1 MKYRNDLKKRVLAGL
16 FAGAAL
22 CLAAPAA
29 LAANS
34 PVANNQLP
42 AGGHVVAGDA
52 TVPDILKPGGNP
64 NGATSATITQNSQ
77 NAVIVWD
84 NGFNVGANATV
95 NFEGPQVGYNT
106 LNYDKGGSMSQ
117 IYGTINAN
125 NNGNIYIVNPAGV
138 EIGNSAQINVGSL
151 YVSNRNLDN
160 VIDGLNPEKDTNPDI
175 SKIMGSGVTTD
186 AALMSLGNINADK
199 VTFDGDRIVIDT
211 ERLKNTD
218 GDKKLGADDI
228 TILTTNENNVVIGY
242 DAYVNEKDED
252 GNIIGYKG
260 ANSSDVNLAKVN
272 NGYFKKADGYM
283 WVEDVEQLQAIKDNL
298 EGNYALRNSID
309 ATATQD
315 WNDTGTSTDVK
326 EGFQSIGALGNEFT
340 GKFDGLDYN
349 IFNLNIKKDTDNVGL
364 FGVVGEGAVI
374 NNVTLVGGS
383 ITGQNNVGAL
393 AGSVQGGAHISNI
406 TNSASV
412 TGASNVGGIVGA
424 SVGTEEHRTV
434 YDSLINTGTITS
446 SGADDK
452 KGGYISNAGGLIGYL
467 KQGDLGGTSYNLG
480 AVTGRTENDGSMIVG
495 YNVGGLVGHA
505 VNSVIGNEDM
515 IDEGGNVIAEGTTV
529 YNRLNVTGAYNVGG
543 IVGQMEGTKV
553 YNAENSGNISTA
565 GSTSETY
572 VYHTADKTYDK
583 MNGAKEDGIAQVD
596 VLVSNVG
603 GDCR

>member
-34 PVANNQLP
+34 PIPNNTLP
-42 AGGHVVAGDA
+42 DGGHFIGGETAG
-52 TVPDILKPGGNP
+52 TITP
-64 NGATSATITQNSQ
+64 NGTQMDIHQNNQ

-84 NGFNVGANATV
+84 KGFNVGANATV
-95 NFEGPQVGYNT
+95 NFTSNENNFNT
-106 LNYDKGGSMSQ
+106 LNYDKSNSMSQ
-117 IYGTINAN
+117 IYGTINAQG
-125 NNGNIYIVNPAGV
+125 GNIYIVNPSGV

-151 YVSNRNLDN
+151 YVSNKNLDN
-160 VIDGLNPEKDTNPDI
+160 FIKENMTAPKDMAAFIQQGT
-175 SKIMGSGVTTD
+175 TTD
-186 AALMSLGNINADK
+186 AVLMSLGNVNADH
-199 VTFDGDRIVIDT
+199 VTFDGNRIVIDT
-211 ERLKNTD
+211 ERLKEVN
-218 GDKKLGADDI
+218 GDAKLTKDKI
-228 TILTTNENNVVIGY
+228 TVHTNNAANVVIGY
-242 DAYVNEKDED
+242 DAYEGKDRKASALATVYDAD
-252 GNIIGYKG
+252 GNPVTDLY
-260 ANSSDVNLAKVN
+260 A
-272 NGYFKKADGYM
+272 YM
-283 WVEDVEQLQAIKDNL
+283 WVENVEQLQAIKDNL

-315 WNDTGTSTDVK
+315 WADNSGTGK
-326 EGFQSIGALGNEFT
+326 GFVSIGSDGEGNSFT

-349 IFNLNIKKDTDNVGL
+349 IFNLNIDRDTDNVGL

-424 SVGTEEHRTV
+424 SVGTEGHRTV

-467 KQGDLGGTSYNLG
+467 EQGDLGGTSYNLG

-543 IVGQMEGTKV
+543 IVGNMEGTKV

-572 VYHTADKTYDK
+572 VYHTADKMYDK
-583 MNGAKEDGIAQVD
+583 MNGAKGDDIAQVD

-603 GDCR
+603 GGLPVVRLITVRLQMY

>member
-1 MKYRNDLKKRVLAGL
+1 M
-16 FAGAAL
+16 
-22 CLAAPAA
+22 
-29 LAANS
+29 
-34 PVANNQLP
+34 
-42 AGGHVVAGDA
+42 
-52 TVPDILKPGGNP
+52 
-64 NGATSATITQNSQ
+64 NGQMTIEQSTPSGIINWSG
-77 NAVIVWD
+77 
-84 NGFNVGANATV
+84 GFNVGANATV
-95 NFEGPQVGYNT
+95 NFKGPQDFNT
-106 LNYDKGGSMSQ
+106 LNYDPSGNMSQ
-117 IYGTINAN
+117 IYGTINAQG
-125 NNGNIYIVNPAGV
+125 GNIYIVNPSGV

-151 YVSNRNLDN
+151 YVSNKKLDN
-160 VIDGLNPEKDTNPDI
+160 ELENIENKDNPNIGT
-175 SKIMGSGVTTD
+175 IMSHGTIGD
-186 AALMSLGNINADK
+186 AVLMSLGNINANT
-199 VTFDGDRIVIDT
+199 VTFEGNRIVIDT
-211 ERLKNTD
+211 ERIKD
-218 GDKKLGADDI
+218 ESGDIKLVDIDNGQNI
-228 TILTTNENNVVIGY
+228 TIRTTNENNVVIGY
-242 DAYVNEKDED
+242 KGYDED
-252 GNIIGYKG
+252 NNAY
-260 ANSSDVNLAKVN
+260 NTQDVSYNVTKINDDGSTTAKTV
-272 NGYFKKADGYM
+272 KGYM
-283 WVEDVEQLQAIKDNL
+283 WVEDVEQLQAIGASADTL
-298 EGNYALRNSID
+298 DGNYALRNSID
-309 ATATQD
+309 ATATKE
-315 WNDTGTSTDVK
+315 WNSGA
-326 EGFQSIGALGNEFT
+326 GFNSIGTKDKAFT

-349 IFNLNIKKDTDNVGL
+349 IFNLNINRGTEENVGL

-543 IVGQMEGTKV
+543 IVGNMEGTKV

-583 MNGAKEDGIAQVD
+583 MKGAKDDGIAQVD